1 MKTKLLSLLAI
12 VAVLFSGSCSYDDS
26 DLQNRVE
33 QLEQDVAQLQQLVSQ
48 MNTNLQALQT
58 TVDVITSGDY
68 IKTVTP
74 VKAGEDVIGYTFTF
88 GKNDP
93 ITIYNG
99 EDGNT
104 PAISVKLGDDG
115 KYYWT
120 LNGEIMKDSQGNDVP
135 ATGVAPQLR
144 INDGIWQYSIDNGN
158 NWKNVDVTGYAGI
171 IFKTVS
177 VGENQVDIE
186 LADGTKFEIPLM
198 SEFKLTFDQTYFYLE
213 ESGVLTVNYT
223 IKGADDMT
231 SVVAFPSGDVTVVVT
246 KESASKGTL
255 TVTKGATASD
265 VQVLVMA
272 TNGKGQKDY
281 EILNFANLEMTVTSA
296 DVALGAGEGST
307 EIEIASNVEY
317 EITLSENVSWLTYS
331 LEAAAVK
338 SDNASKV
345 LTITTQ
351 ANPLR
356 RIRTVDVQLMDKFGN
371 IIKVITVAQA
381 AADYPAGGQLGD
393 IPVLPA

>member
-33 QLEQDVAQLQQLVSQ
+33 QLEQDVAKLQQLVSQ

-198 SEFKLTFDQTYFYLE
+198 SEFKLKLDNTFFYLE
-213 ESGVLTVNYT
+213 ESGQLTVNYT
-223 IKGADDMT
+223 IEGADDVT
-231 SVVAFPSGDVTVVVT
+231 TVVAFPSGDVTVVVNR
-246 KESASKGTL
+246 ESASKGSI
-255 TVTKGATASD
+255 TVTKGETTAD

-272 TNGKGQKDY
+272 SNGKGQKDY
-281 EILNFANLEMTVTSA
+281 EIVNFSNLQFTITSA
-296 DVALGAGEGST
+296 DVALAAGESST
-307 EIEIASNVEY
+307 EIEISSNIEYTVSVPAEASW
-317 EITLSENVSWLTYS
+317 ITYTVD
-331 LEAAAVK
+331 AVK
-338 SDNASKV
+338 SVNTTSK
-345 LTITTQ
+345 LTITAQ

-356 RIRTVDVQLMDKFGN
+356 LVRSADVTIADKFGN
-371 IIKVITVAQA
+371 VIKTITVAQA
-381 AADYPAGGQLGD
+381 AADYPGGGQLGD